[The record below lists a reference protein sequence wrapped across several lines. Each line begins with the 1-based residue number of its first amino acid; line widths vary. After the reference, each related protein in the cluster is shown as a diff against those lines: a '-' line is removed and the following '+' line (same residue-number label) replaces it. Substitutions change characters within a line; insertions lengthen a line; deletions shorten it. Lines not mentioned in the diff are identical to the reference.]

1 MFFELAK
8 PQVHFRKKYQKPI
21 VRLRYDVGV
30 KTDYLPAVQSAIE
43 YIESHLSEDLLSQM
57 IASQIGFSQ
66 YHFHRIFTALVGESV
81 KDYLRKRRLSVAADE
96 LRRSNTAI
104 LTIALRCGF
113 DSQEAFTRAFGK
125 VFGTTPGAY
134 RRQGSSGLGTG
145 NFSATNLWVHH
156 LNRGIDM
163 KPEIVRRSADLA
175 VGMGDSFVRGA
186 TEAISELWKRFLPRM
201 HEISNQKEYQLGL
214 CMAQHASIQKKEG
227 NSFIYVAA
235 VAVDSA
241 ETVPKGMVLC
251 QTAEATYAKFTH
263 VGPIAE
269 IKHTVEYIWGTWI
282 PKCGYEL
289 LDSPDFELY
298 DKRFDPATASGE
310 VDIYVPVKT

>member
-214 CMAQHASIQKKEG
+214 CMPSTRQFRKKRG
-227 NSFIYVAA
+227 I
-235 VAVDSA
+235 
-241 ETVPKGMVLC
+241 
-251 QTAEATYAKFTH
+251 H
-263 VGPIAE
+263 
-269 IKHTVEYIWGTWI
+269 
-282 PKCGYEL
+282 
-289 LDSPDFELY
+289 LY
-298 DKRFDPATASGE
+298 TLP
-310 VDIYVPVKT
+310 P